1 MGKRIYNLVKKNEN
15 ILALYTLIS
24 RIRHGDKKFVHF
36 LLTAEEDPDLLKV
49 IRKGT
54 ENYGKVVYLIKE
66 CGNGYGFFAE
76 FNNLLCSLYY
86 AESMGFVPHVIW
98 GENFN
103 YYDEK
108 YGIENAF
115 EYFFEPIEVPG
126 FQNSSA
132 IIEKKGTHIAQ
143 IGKKFDALGYNRSSA
158 SEQIQADMC
167 RKYVHL
173 KKDIQDLLE
182 KNINSILGDGKTL
195 GIHYRG
201 TDFKKG
207 FVGHPVQIDI
217 DSIVSHA
224 KQIVDEEKV
233 DRIFLATDDIS
244 AISALKR
251 EFGDLL
257 YYYEDVIR
265 SDGET
270 SVAFSDGE
278 RQFHKYNLA
287 WEVLRDAYTL
297 SRCNNLIAGLSQVSF
312 AAQTLKLARD
322 ENYNKIIVLDNG
334 VNMSG
339 EHFHV

>member
-1 MGKRIYNLVKKNEN
+1 MGKRIYNLLKRNES

-24 RIRHGDKKFVHF
+24 RIRHGDKEFAHF
-36 LLTAEEDPDLLKV
+36 LLTAEENPNLLKV

-66 CGNGYGFFAE
+66 SGSGYGFFAE
-76 FNNLLCSLYY
+76 FNSLLYALYY

-98 GENFN
+98 GKGFN
-103 YYDEK
+103 YYDEN
-108 YGIENAF
+108 YGMENAF

-132 IIEKKGTHIAQ
+132 IIEKKGPHIEQ
-143 IGKKFDALGYNRSSA
+143 IEKKLDALGYNRSLA
-158 SEQIQADMC
+158 SQQIKADMC
-167 RKYVHL
+167 RKYIHL
-173 KKDIQDLLE
+173 KKDIRDLLE
-182 KNINSILGDGKTL
+182 RNVNSILGDGKTL

-201 TDFKKG
+201 TDYKKG
-207 FVGHPVQIDI
+207 FVGHPVQIEI
-217 DSIVSHA
+217 DSIVCHA

-244 AISALKR
+244 AISALER
-251 EFGDLL
+251 EFGDMLC
-257 YYYEDVIR
+257 YYEDVIR

-270 SVAFSDGE
+270 SVAFSEGE

-297 SRCNNLIAGLSQVSF
+297 SRCDNLIAGLSQVSF
-312 AAQTLKLARD
+312 ASQTLKLARK
-322 ENYNKIIVLDNG
+322 ENYNMIIVLDNG
-334 VNMSG
+334 INITG
-339 EHFHV
+339 EQFHV

>member
-1 MGKRIYNLVKKNEN
+1 MGKRIYNLLKRNES

-24 RIRHGDKKFVHF
+24 RIRHGDKEFTHF

-49 IRKGT
+49 IRKGSG
-54 ENYGKVVYLIKE
+54 NYGKVVYLIKE
-66 CGNGYGFFAE
+66 SGGGFGFFAE
-76 FNNLLCSLYY
+76 FNSLLYALYY

-98 GENFN
+98 GKGFN
-103 YYDEK
+103 YYDEN

-115 EYFFEPIEVPG
+115 EYFFEPIEVPDL
-126 FQNSSA
+126 QNSSA
-132 IIEKKGTHIAQ
+132 IIEKRGVHIAQ
-143 IGKKFDALGYNRSSA
+143 LERKFDALGYNRSLVSQ
-158 SEQIQADMC
+158 QIKADVC
-167 RKYVHL
+167 RKYIHFKRDV
-173 KKDIQDLLE
+173 QDSLE
-182 KNINSILGDGKTL
+182 ENVNSILGDGRTL

-224 KQIVDEEKV
+224 KQIVSDEKV
-233 DRIFLATDDIS
+233 DRIFLATDDIG

-251 EFGDLL
+251 EFGDML

-270 SVAFSDGE
+270 SVAFSEGE
-278 RQFHKYNLA
+278 RHFHKYNLA

-297 SRCNNLIAGLSQVSF
+297 SRCDNLIAGLSQVSF
-312 AAQTLKLARD
+312 ATQTLKLARN
-322 ENYNKIIVLDNG
+322 ESYNKIIVLDNG
-334 VNMSG
+334 INITG
-339 EHFHV
+339 ERFHV